1 MANPLRSGDGEGT
14 GRRTLAIG
22 EARPIIVR
30 DKDGSVIQTLLL
42 KRTSR
47 PYAFDLADAYNFD
60 ANGNKIS
67 APGMIWVVGNN
78 DSLHLE
84 NEQAP
89 KDLTGAMEGRN
100 EAERQKWIH
109 RHNHPER
116 YV

>member
-1 MANPLRSGDGEGT
+1 MAKFDDAAPTQS
-14 GRRTLAIG
+14 RTLAIG
-22 EARPIIVR
+22 ETRPIIVR
-30 DKDGSVIQTLLL
+30 DRDGSVIRTLLL

-67 APGMIWVVGNN
+67 APGIIWVVGNDGN
-78 DSLHLE
+78 LHLQ

-100 EAERQKWIH
+100 EAERQKWMH